1 MNEGSPN
8 AIPQAIAMTLLVTVP
23 GATRTFPA
31 NSSSG
36 LCLRMGADPTV
47 ATQAG
52 TLRLAPLSLGE
63 AAIMPVGSWRSL
75 ASREMS
81 DGEFR
86 SFPFSEFDTR
96 LYSGTGS
103 GHIRRPAALGLLLR
117 FAPLKVPV
125 PPKTNSLKRHRTPS
139 GFLSFPSGKADLR
152 HLGAGPTPA
161 ALPCVPRAN
170 RELKTENKHVSEQ
183 NHALRLSRQRR

>member
-1 MNEGSPN
+1 MRNTSR
-8 AIPQAIAMTLLVTVP
+8 IPRDDGMTLVITIP

-31 NSSSG
+31 KLLSG
-36 LCLRMGADPTV
+36 ICLRMGADPTV
-47 ATQAG
+47 AAQAG
-52 TLRLAPLSLGE
+52 TLRLAPLSLGDV

-75 ASREMS
+75 ASREIG

-86 SFPFSEFDTR
+86 SYPFSEFDTR

-117 FAPLKVPV
+117 FAPLRVPV
-125 PPKTNSLKRHRTPS
+125 PPKTNSLKRHRTPR
-139 GFLSFPSGKADLR
+139 GFLSVPSGKADLR

-170 RELKTENKHVSEQ
+170 RELKTENKTCI
-183 NHALRLSRQRR
+183 

>member
-1 MNEGSPN
+1 MRNTN
-8 AIPQAIAMTLLVTVP
+8 RIPRGDGMTLVITIP

-31 NSSSG
+31 KLLSG
-36 LCLRMGADPTV
+36 ICLRTGADPTV
-47 ATQAG
+47 ATQVG

-117 FAPLKVPV
+117 YAPFTGSGSSQNKFAQTAQNAERISFGPLRK
-125 PPKTNSLKRHRTPS
+125 SRPS
-139 GFLSFPSGKADLR
+139 ALGSRAHSRGFAMCAPSKS
-152 HLGAGPTPA
+152 GAQNG
-161 ALPCVPRAN
+161 
-170 RELKTENKHVSEQ
+170 EQ
-183 NHALRLSRQRR
+183 TCI

>member
-1 MNEGSPN
+1 MRNTNRITRGDG
-8 AIPQAIAMTLLVTVP
+8 MTLVITIP

-31 NSSSG
+31 KLLSG
-36 LCLRMGADPTV
+36 ICLRMGADPTV

-103 GHIRRPAALGLLLR
+103 GHIRRVTGPSVSTAPAMVVVVPAGTVSTRIIRRRSATGQLG
-117 FAPLKVPV
+117 
-125 PPKTNSLKRHRTPS
+125 
-139 GFLSFPSGKADLR
+139 
-152 HLGAGPTPA
+152 
-161 ALPCVPRAN
+161 
-170 RELKTENKHVSEQ
+170 
-183 NHALRLSRQRR
+183 